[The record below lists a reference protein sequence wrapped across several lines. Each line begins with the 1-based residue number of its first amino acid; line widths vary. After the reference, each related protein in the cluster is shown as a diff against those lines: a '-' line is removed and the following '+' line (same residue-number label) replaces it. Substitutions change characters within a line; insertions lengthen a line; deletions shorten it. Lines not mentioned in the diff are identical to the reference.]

1 MHFKRM
7 VLLSILVPT
16 RNRAGDL
23 KRCLALIA
31 DAVDEAHC
39 SDKVE
44 VVCIDNWSVDDTS
57 EVIAAARAR
66 MPYLRAERHH
76 EERPS
81 AEASYF
87 HGAAFC
93 RGEFVWSFGVVFQA
107 EAVGTGHACSPVC
120 GATKG
125 AE

>member
-39 SDKVE
+39 SDKIE
-44 VVCIDNWSVDDTS
+44 VVCVNNWSVDDTP
-57 EVIAAARAR
+57 EVIAAARA
-66 MPYLRAERHH
+66 YLREERHH

-87 HGAAFC
+87 HGAAFY
-93 RGEFVWSFGVVFQA
+93 RRVLKHRKWG
-107 EAVGTGHACSPVC
+107 
-120 GATKG
+120 
-125 AE
+125 